1 MKRLIILFAVFIT
14 LPIQSQS
21 VYKQR
26 QERTQWFRDARFGM
40 FIHWGISAIP
50 ARGEWVRQN
59 EKLTIEEYQPYF
71 ETFDPV
77 DYNPEEWA
85 KAAKDAGMKY
95 AVLTAKH
102 HDGFCLF
109 DSEYTDYKAT
119 NTPAGRDLIKEYVQA
134 YRTEGLKVGFY
145 YSLLDWHHPD
155 YLVEGDC
162 VVHPMTG
169 VEGYSNKGRDFSKYV
184 TYMHNQVRE
193 LLTNYGKIDI
203 LWLDFS
209 CGEMTGEKWEATKL
223 VKMVRELQPE
233 IIIDNRLGGNMDLE
247 YPEPYAGDFEGPEQV
262 IPHKGI
268 FDELG
273 RPIPWEACITLNNDW
288 GFSNNKDYKTAED
301 VVHALI
307 NVTSKGGNLL
317 LNVGPDAKGK
327 IPQWSLDIL
336 EEVGDWMELNGESIY
351 GCGPAPYP
359 KPEWGRFTMKDNILY
374 AHITGSNIGQYYMQG
389 MKGKIKNGR
398 MVSDGQEIFIGP
410 YWHGERSYIDE
421 DDIFFNLGNPPQ
433 WTFPL
438 PHNISTVV
446 KFDLVN
452 E

>member
-1 MKRLIILFAVFIT
+1 MKRFIILFAVFIT

-21 VYKQR
+21 VYQQR

-134 YRTEGLKVGFY
+134 YRAQGLKVGFY

-169 VEGYSNKGRDFSKYV
+169 VEGYSNTGRDFSKYV

-223 VKMVRELQPE
+223 VNMVRELQPE

-268 FDELG
+268 FDEWG
-273 RPIPWEACITLNNDW
+273 RPIPKEA
-288 GFSNNKDYKTAED
+288 
-301 VVHALI
+301 
-307 NVTSKGGNLL
+307 
-317 LNVGPDAKGK
+317 
-327 IPQWSLDIL
+327 
-336 EEVGDWMELNGESIY
+336 
-351 GCGPAPYP
+351 
-359 KPEWGRFTMKDNILY
+359 
-374 AHITGSNIGQYYMQG
+374 
-389 MKGKIKNGR
+389 
-398 MVSDGQEIFIGP
+398 
-410 YWHGERSYIDE
+410 
-421 DDIFFNLGNPPQ
+421 
-433 WTFPL
+433 
-438 PHNISTVV
+438 
-446 KFDLVN
+446 
-452 E
+452 